1 MVTTAIVVSVILTLI
16 LLIFARVGLSFIFLL
31 VKELN
36 KFEKVEGK
44 KVTGKQ
50 LRDMKMTINLEIK
63 ED

>member
-36 KFEKVEGK
+36 KFEKMEGK

>member
-36 KFEKVEGK
+36 KFENMEGK